1 MGSPP
6 PMRGKAPSGS
16 LAVLRCRITPAY
28 AGKRAKKS
36 ATQSAGQDHPRLCG
50 EKWHIGHS
58 ITRQKGSPPP
68 MRGKDL
74 AFDKSVPADRITP
87 AYAGKSWMHFMIFF
101 FTRDHPRLCGEK
113 SDQRINIKIHRRIT
127 PAYAGKSGRG
137 SQKSASR
144 EDHPRLCGE
153 KRTIKE
159 SSVLVPGSPPP
170 MRGKVAGEHIN
181 EIRAGIT
188 PAYAGKRLY
197 AGTKR
202 KGKKDHPRLCG
213 EK

>member
-1 MGSPP
+1 
-6 PMRGKAPSGS
+6 MRGKGRKS
-16 LAVLRCRITPAY
+16 RRRNRRDRITPAY
-28 AGKRAKKS
+28 AGKSNIVETVKALP
-36 ATQSAGQDHPRLCG
+36 GDHPRLCG

-113 SDQRINIKIHRRIT
+113 W
-127 PAYAGKSGRG
+127 
-137 SQKSASR
+137 R
-144 EDHPRLCGE
+144 ESISTKYVR
-153 KRTIKE
+153 
-159 SSVLVPGSPPP
+159 GSPPP
-170 MRGKVAGEHIN
+170 MRGKGF
-181 EIRAGIT
+181 RAFPSTSKYRIT